1 MGVIMYYDRL
11 RQLEKDG
18 RKIRILLVGA
28 GSMGVGI
35 AWQIAHTPG
44 MELICIVDTNPEAA
58 VNAARAYGAAYEMA
72 APSGPFPKRDAVLVT
87 TDPFAL
93 IRREHGLQLD
103 VLIEST
109 NTIGFACE
117 LCLRA
122 LHEGLD
128 VILMNAEVDL
138 ATGWLL
144 HEKALEQGRV
154 ITSDAGDQHGV
165 LMRMIEEIRMWGF
178 DIVMAG
184 NIKGYLDRYA
194 TADSIREEARK
205 RNLNPIQC
213 AAYTDGTKLNIE
225 MALIGNGVG
234 LVPWCPGMEGPPA
247 SDVHEVFSLF
257 DFSRYGNLGVVD
269 YIVGSK
275 PNGGVFVIGRCDDP
289 IQVPYLKYY
298 KLGEGPNY
306 LFYRPYHLCHL
317 ETPCAV
323 AAAVLDKQSIL
334 WPRFGRLNDVYAYA
348 KRDIT
353 AGEKITQGIG
363 GETFYGLIDKCS
375 DADANG
381 CVPITLL
388 EGEGKRVP
396 RLKRT
401 LRKDQALTI
410 KDIELPETFLLQAFR
425 DQEKMIN
432 SKPGRIHYG

>member
-1 MGVIMYYDRL
+1 
-11 RQLEKDG
+11 
-18 RKIRILLVGA
+18 
-28 GSMGVGI
+28 MGVGI

-213 AAYTDGTKLNIE
+213 AAYT
-225 MALIGNGVG
+225 MAQNSISKWPDRKCVG
-234 LVPWCPGMEGPPA
+234 LV
-247 SDVHEVFSLF
+247 H
-257 DFSRYGNLGVVD
+257 GVLAW
-269 YIVGSK
+269 K
-275 PNGGVFVIGRCDDP
+275 
-289 IQVPYLKYY
+289 
-298 KLGEGPNY
+298 
-306 LFYRPYHLCHL
+306 
-317 ETPCAV
+317 
-323 AAAVLDKQSIL
+323 
-334 WPRFGRLNDVYAYA
+334 
-348 KRDIT
+348 
-353 AGEKITQGIG
+353 
-363 GETFYGLIDKCS
+363 
-375 DADANG
+375 
-381 CVPITLL
+381 
-388 EGEGKRVP
+388 
-396 RLKRT
+396 
-401 LRKDQALTI
+401 AL
-410 KDIELPETFLLQAFR
+410 QQR
-425 DQEKMIN
+425 R
-432 SKPGRIHYG
+432 S